1 MVCVADENGFLKL
14 FQTFPK
20 FKSIKEI
27 SAQKSCIYDVEW
39 LSAHQ
44 LASGGGDQYV
54 SVHDV
59 STQSRVALLRGHTES
74 VKSISKVPSN
84 SFVIASGSRDGSILI
99 FDTRC
104 NRREE
109 CVSNEDTSSVSS
121 IRSIGSIQR
130 AHCME
135 NRTANCL
142 KSKTNHVASPSAAKR
157 PCPVSCVLFQNEN
170 MLVSTG
176 ATDGLVKVWDIRKIH
191 TYKRNAECQPVYMFD
206 NHLSGKGYSSLA
218 FNSNQ
223 TRLYSNCM
231 NNLIYEHDF
240 ISYKHT
246 RSINTHWKKPFNVNQ
261 SNFIKS
267 CLSNCDNFLLT
278 GSSDSNA
285 YIYSTN
291 LNAGNNEFKRLMP
304 VIVLKGHT
312 NEVTTVDWNPHDI
325 NQLITCSDDNT
336 IRLWNVKRQ
345 LDELE
350 TKECNFLSAELVANE
365 SDEPSCIGN
374 QEPANEPRPFTN
386 DKDSKDSWNTFYSSN
401 THSSNLYTKYRPHS
415 TGVYDDFLFMGFEFA
430 KFARMRTMNLKKM
443 ALENELCSKWENINI
458 DNLKMIESN
467 LLNSTAKSKTVD
479 TMASKFL
486 DLSDNPLRNLP
497 IFVLPNPDG
506 EDSSENSKQSN
517 QKENEGSKKEF
528 FLFRRQS
535 SSVFSSNNNNNNNTS
550 KTINATTKSTRT
562 AKSSK
567 TSTSPKQSSSESM
580 NHQTPIK
587 QMIPNSSTKK
597 RNMNTVLNEIK
608 SGTPMQNVLS
618 EVESAFS
625 TPKSKRRLIMNDQST
640 NNCSPSRTI
649 LHYFSPKPPS

>member
-1 MVCVADENGFLKL
+1 
-14 FQTFPK
+14 
-20 FKSIKEI
+20 
-27 SAQKSCIYDVEW
+27 
-39 LSAHQ
+39 
-44 LASGGGDQYV
+44 
-54 SVHDV
+54 
-59 STQSRVALLRGHTES
+59 
-74 VKSISKVPSN
+74 
-84 SFVIASGSRDGSILI
+84 
-99 FDTRC
+99 
-104 NRREE
+104 
-109 CVSNEDTSSVSS
+109 
-121 IRSIGSIQR
+121 
-130 AHCME
+130 
-135 NRTANCL
+135 
-142 KSKTNHVASPSAAKR
+142 
-157 PCPVSCVLFQNEN
+157 
-170 MLVSTG
+170 
-176 ATDGLVKVWDIRKIH
+176 
-191 TYKRNAECQPVYMFD
+191 
-206 NHLSGKGYSSLA
+206 
-218 FNSNQ
+218 
-223 TRLYSNCM
+223 
-231 NNLIYEHDF
+231 
-240 ISYKHT
+240 
-246 RSINTHWKKPFNVNQ
+246 
-261 SNFIKS
+261 
-267 CLSNCDNFLLT
+267 
-278 GSSDSNA
+278 
-285 YIYSTN
+285 
-291 LNAGNNEFKRLMP
+291 
-304 VIVLKGHT
+304 
-312 NEVTTVDWNPHDI
+312 
-325 NQLITCSDDNT
+325 
-336 IRLWNVKRQ
+336 
-345 LDELE
+345 
-350 TKECNFLSAELVANE
+350 
-365 SDEPSCIGN
+365 
-374 QEPANEPRPFTN
+374 
-386 DKDSKDSWNTFYSSN
+386 
-401 THSSNLYTKYRPHS
+401 
-415 TGVYDDFLFMGFEFA
+415 MGFEFA